1 MRITLLIIIL
11 TGCNSCNFKIEAET
25 SSGEH
30 KCRSNASNERTLRLE
45 QGEKMEVSFTISENC
60 HVSVKNCCYS
70 DDNSGDELGF
80 FFNDHH
86 LGNYEITN
94 TENDNGEEWNKFK
107 CSGEIGKPYSL
118 SQGKHEIVV
127 AGEKVDYYGVELDYV
142 LLELDCASNQ
152 TSETSD
158 CPVGLISITQGGGSD
173 DSCDG
178 SDSNSG
184 KTSILG
190 IPEIVGIVVSICTLV
205 IATLGF
211 CFGVYKWKHRNK
223 NNYLQIQHYD

>member
-1 MRITLLIIIL
+1 MKEHYDLNKERKWKSALRSQKTVMFQLKTTATVMITVVI
-11 TGCNSCNFKIEAET
+11 NWDS
-25 SSGEH
+25 
-30 KCRSNASNERTLRLE
+30 
-45 QGEKMEVSFTISENC
+45 
-60 HVSVKNCCYS
+60 Y
-70 DDNSGDELGF
+70 
-80 FFNDHH
+80 FNDHR
-86 LGNYEITN
+86 LGSYEITN
-94 TENDNGEEWNKFK
+94 TENDNGEKWNRFK
-107 CSGEIGKPYSL
+107 CSGEIGKPDSL
-118 SQGKHEIVV
+118 SEGKHKIVV
-127 AGEKVDYYGVELDYV
+127 AGEKVDFYGVELDYV

-152 TSETSD
+152 TTETSD
-158 CPVGLISITQGGGSD
+158 CPVGLISITQEGGSD

-223 NNYLQIQHYD
+223 NNYLQIQHYA